1 MLIFMTKC
9 FCVIMLPGAIII
21 DYVLGYLGQYLL
33 VRQRWHSVIV
43 FTGMILS
50 AGAFWLLAA
59 LMANLILSMCVCDV
73 ALLRSSDLDVFDRD
87 FELLGGNVSA
97 LTLRALISNSS
108 SMVVIDPFLNTPND
122 MLRNLFKIVFTIS
135 VWSLT
140 IVQVSVQTVLAFPG
154 YGCIVVFVALLAQAG

>member
-1 MLIFMTKC
+1 
-9 FCVIMLPGAIII
+9 
-21 DYVLGYLGQYLL
+21 
-33 VRQRWHSVIV
+33 
-43 FTGMILS
+43 
-50 AGAFWLLAA
+50 
-59 LMANLILSMCVCDV
+59 VCDV

-97 LTLRALISNSS
+97 LTLRALISNGS